1 MRIKTYQAYSD
12 VYDVLKDCFDRH
24 VSEHKIL
31 PEREDLLQFIKKKM
45 VDHEIHGH
53 VHECLINPNGMTSQL
68 ARILPY
74 YN

>member
-31 PEREDLLQFIKKKM
+31 PEREDLLQFIKKK
-45 VDHEIHGH
+45 G
-53 VHECLINPNGMTSQL
+53 GS
-68 ARILPY
+68 
-74 YN
+74 